1 MSGTRHLTMAELEA
15 GLDAIRQSPKEQGTL
30 EMIVRRPQVNAR
42 EVLEEGTLD
51 LAEGLVGDRWRARGG
66 SKAADG
72 MANRDTQLNVMS
84 ARVIALLAQSRE
96 RWALAGD
103 QLYVDLDLSAENL
116 PPGTRLAIGTA
127 VIEVTSEPHNGCQKF
142 KERFGAE
149 ALQFVNSPLGKQL
162 HLRGVNARVVTPG
175 TVRAGDEV
183 RKLPVKTGAG

>member
-1 MSGTRHLTMAELEA
+1 MSGTRHLTMVELEA

-42 EVLEEGTLD
+42 EVLEEGALD
-51 LAEGLVGDRWRARGG
+51 LAEGLVGDSWRARGS

-72 MANRDTQLNVMS
+72 MANRDTQLNVMN
-84 ARVIALLAQSRE
+84 ARVIALLAQTRE

-116 PPGTRLAIGTA
+116 PPGTRLEIGAA
-127 VIEVTSEPHNGCQKF
+127 VIEVTSEPHNGCKKF

-162 HLRGVNARVVTPG
+162 HLRGVNARVVAPG
-175 TVRAGDEV
+175 IIRRGDVAKKVAAESNA
-183 RKLPVKTGAG
+183 R